1 MCCGLGVTM
10 AVASLLAQAAPAAT
24 GEPGLEEVLAQAGR
38 YVVGYEQTLSMVTA
52 EEEFRQRLRVAAGG
66 PVHDNRTLRSDVV
79 FVRLEGTSLPWFLFR
94 DVYEVDGHAVRDRQA
109 RLEKLFLQAP
119 ADTLARARAIADEGA
134 RFNLG
139 QGTRNFNVPTFA
151 LIFLHPSVQPR
162 FAFER
167 RGLARI
173 DGREFVEV
181 AFRETSS
188 PTLIRQ
194 DGRGGDVFATG
205 RAWIAPGD
213 GTVARTEMTI
223 DATGEGVV
231 STSSIETTYRPL
243 PALAFWAPVQM
254 QERWETLATGARG
267 RSGAIE
273 HIDGIATYRNFGRVK
288 VTTEEE
294 FKLPH

>member
-10 AVASLLAQAAPAAT
+10 AMGFLFAQAAPATT
-24 GEPGLEEVLAQAGR
+24 GEPGLEEVLARAGR

-52 EEEFRQRLRVAAGG
+52 EEEYVQHLRVAARG
-66 PVHDNRTLRSDVV
+66 PVHDQRILKSDVV
-79 FVRLEGTSLPWFLFR
+79 FVRVQDTVLPWFLFR
-94 DVYEVDGHAVRDRQA
+94 DVYEVDGNMVRDRQA

-119 ADTLARARAIADEGA
+119 ADALARARAIADEGA

-139 QGTRNFNVPTFA
+139 HGTRNFNVPTLA
-151 LIFLHPSVQPR
+151 LTVLHPSVQAR

-167 RGLARI
+167 RGLVRV

-194 DGRGGDVFATG
+194 AAPASDVFTRG
-205 RAWIAPGD
+205 RVWIAPGD
-213 GTVARTEMTI
+213 GTVARSEIALEVTQ
-223 DATGEGVV
+223 EGAVV
-231 STSSIETTYRPL
+231 TSSLETTYRSL

-254 QERWETLATGARG
+254 QDRWETRATGKG
-267 RSGAIE
+267 RQGAVE
-273 HIDGIATYRNFGRVK
+273 FVDGIATYRNFGRVK
-288 VTTEEE
+288 VVTEEE
-294 FKLPH
+294 FKLPQ